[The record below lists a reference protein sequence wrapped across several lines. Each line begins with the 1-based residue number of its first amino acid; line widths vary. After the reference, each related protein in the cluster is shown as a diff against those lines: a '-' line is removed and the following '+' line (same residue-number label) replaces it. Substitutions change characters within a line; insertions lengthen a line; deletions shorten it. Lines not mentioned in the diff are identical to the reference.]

1 MSSEKYDA
9 QKFVNA
15 QQALTRAKV
24 QLQEHF
30 ESVEITCSFTD
41 STGAVFS
48 TTVDW
53 SEETGDDDD
62 EDDKLK
68 PT

>member
-30 ESVEITCSFTD
+30 ENVEITCSFTD

-53 SEETGDDDD
+53 SEDTEDDD
-62 EDDKLK
+62 EDDKIK
-68 PT
+68 PK